1 MGILDRISQLT
12 RANVNDMLDRAEDP
26 EKMLNQI
33 LRDMETNIREAREQV
48 AAMIAQEKE
57 FEIDLSKSQ
66 RLSAEWGEKAKRA
79 VDAGKDDLAREAL
92 RRKRDNDETATVY
105 GSQLATQEQTVTKLK
120 QQLQALESKYQTTLS
135 QRDVLIARQRRATAQ
150 AKVAGSLSE
159 FSPMD
164 PSADLDRM
172 ERKIRTSEAKAAALT
187 ELGDDSF
194 EAQFRELDVD
204 TDIEDQLA
212 ALKGEPAPAALP
224 SSTADELPADPALPA
239 GSTTPSA

>member
-12 RANVNDMLDRAEDP
+12 RANVNDLLDRAEDP

-57 FEIDLSKSQ
+57 IEIDLSKSQ

-105 GSQLATQEQTVTKLK
+105 GSQLATQEQAVTKLK

-135 QRDVLIARQRRATAQ
+135 QRDVLI
-150 AKVAGSLSE
+150 
-159 FSPMD
+159 
-164 PSADLDRM
+164 
-172 ERKIRTSEAKAAALT
+172 
-187 ELGDDSF
+187 
-194 EAQFRELDVD
+194 
-204 TDIEDQLA
+204 
-212 ALKGEPAPAALP
+212 
-224 SSTADELPADPALPA
+224 
-239 GSTTPSA
+239 